1 MSDIRTY
8 TRSESEKAPAPGF
21 PASISKDAYREWTP
35 VRLVDPRG
43 ATVEQLIHGLELI
56 VEAEG
61 PVMASRV
68 FTIFAKAGG
77 LGRIYE
83 PTRKRFILALKDAL
97 RKGVFLSER
106 EASEDPGTWILRP
119 PSRQAVHVRE
129 LGSRT
134 LHEVPATELA
144 EVMLEIRVQIEL
156 ISKEELFRQVLEG
169 YGLIRLTAATT
180 DRLDYVL
187 ATWF

>member
-8 TRSESEKAPAPGF
+8 THSKRGEAPAPG
-21 PASISKDAYREWTP
+21 PPPSISRDAYLEWTP
-35 VRLVDPRG
+35 VRLADPRG

-61 PVMASRV
+61 PVMASRA

-83 PTRKRFILALKDAL
+83 PTRKRFVLALKDAL
-97 RKGVFLSER
+97 RKGVFLSEP
-106 EASEDPGTWILRP
+106 EAAEDPGTWILRP
-119 PSRQAVHVRE
+119 PARQAVHVRA

-134 LHEVPATELA
+134 LHEVPALELA
-144 EVMLEIRVQIEL
+144 EIMLEIRVRNEL

>member
-1 MSDIRTY
+1 MSDIRIY
-8 TRSESEKAPAPGF
+8 THGKRGEAPAPGL
-21 PASISKDAYREWTP
+21 PASISRDAYREWTP
-35 VRLVDPRG
+35 VRLADPRE

-61 PVMASRV
+61 PVMASRA

-83 PTRKRFILALKDAL
+83 PTRKRFVLALKDAL

-129 LGSRT
+129 LVNRT
-134 LHEVPATELA
+134 LHEVPALELA
-144 EVMLEIRVQIEL
+144 EIMLEIRVRTEP